1 MYQFGRP
8 RARGQIL
15 LAAAY
20 LCACVLLTFPVKG
33 QAAEAGSSAA
43 KTCAPA
49 IFLGARGSGESGS
62 GKFRGL
68 GETLKSQYD
77 QLKIGLGLPAAD
89 ESVLKPV
96 AVPSPD
102 YPAVKVSDWS
112 AANLIFGQYA
122 DSVNSGA
129 DKALAQIDEYAD
141 CKVKPKI
148 ILAGYSQGAN
158 VMRIVIQ
165 EIPSSQRSMI
175 VGAIMFGDPGFDPN
189 EAFNVGTY
197 DSGHYGA
204 LIGWAG
210 NWPNWIKSKLISVC
224 QYADN
229 VCNLKKKGL
238 LGIYYNDVPQFLV
251 GFGPHA
257 AYVSQNWPYLITA
270 PAINKFGLRSIIPK
284 VAPKPA
290 TTTLPADVVF
300 VIDTTGSMSGIIN
313 SVKASVA
320 SMAVNLA
327 AASSSFRVGLVEYK
341 DDEDSDFQS
350 RKVLDFTTDLTAFTS
365 ALGTLDADGGG
376 DWPESVY
383 SGLMT
388 AFEMPF
394 RPGVKKSVIAIGDAP
409 PKDPEPI
416 TGFTANQVIAKSL
429 SIDPAQVFVSFDGS
443 DLEPEDKTQL
453 DKITT
458 GTGGASFYDSTGG
471 AKITDNVKAAIDKTG
486 ATPLIS
492 MSVPTKAIPGKSY
505 KFGAVVLAEENATKF
520 DWDFNGDG
528 VYDAATASGSS
539 AFSYPAAGSFI
550 ATVRATFADGRVA
563 FGSSPVT
570 AAPPTNVKAPGKLK
584 KLKTKVKGSTLTLTI
599 TLAKKGAPADQI
611 VIVDKRGKSVGT
623 VTTKAKKSK
632 YKVKVKNLKKGKFTW
647 QVRAANDFG
656 ASKATKVAFRVK
668 R

>member
-1 MYQFGRP
+1 MFQIERP

-15 LAAAY
+15 VAIALA
-20 LCACVLLTFPVKG
+20 CACTLLVFPVKG
-33 QAAEAGSSAA
+33 QAADLGAAAGKS
-43 KTCAPA
+43 CAPA
-49 IFLGARGSGESGS
+49 YFLGARGSGESGS
-62 GKFRGL
+62 KSVFRGMGKAL
-68 GETLKSQYD
+68 SSQYD
-77 QLKIGLGLPAAD
+77 QLRIGLGLPD
-89 ESVLKPV
+89 ESVLAPL
-96 AVPSPD
+96 AVPSPQ
-102 YPAVKVSDWS
+102 YPAVKVKDWS
-112 AANLIFGQYA
+112 AVNLIIGKYA
-122 DSVNSGA
+122 DSVNNGA
-129 DKALAQIDEYAD
+129 DKALDQIDD
-141 CKVKPKI
+141 LSRCKVKPKI
-148 ILAGYSQGAN
+148 ILAGYSQGAS
-158 VMRIVIQ
+158 VMRVVIQ
-165 EIPSSQRSMI
+165 EIPSAQRSMI
-175 VGAIMFGDPGFDPN
+175 VGAIMLGDPGFDPN
-189 EAFNVGTY
+189 EDFNLGTY
-197 DSGHYGA
+197 DSGHYGG

-210 NWPNWIKSKLISVC
+210 NWPAWIKSKLYSVC
-224 QYADN
+224 VYADN
-229 VCNLKKKGL
+229 VCNLKKKGP

-251 GFGPHA
+251 GFGPHES
-257 AYVSQNWPYLITA
+257 YSQSWTYLITA
-270 PAINKFGLRSIIPK
+270 PAINRFGLRSIIPK

-327 AASSSFRVGLVEYK
+327 SASSSFRVGLVEYK
-341 DDEDSDFQS
+341 DDEDSPFQS
-350 RKVLDFTTDLTAFTS
+350 RKVLDFTTDLTAFTA
-365 ALGTLDADGGG
+365 ALGSLDADGGG

-443 DLEPEDKTQL
+443 ALDPEDKTQL
-453 DKITT
+453 DKITN

-486 ATPLIS
+486 ATPLLS

-505 KFGAVVLAEENATKF
+505 KFGAFVLAEENATKF

-528 VYDAATASGSS
+528 VYDASTAAGSA
-539 AFSYPAAGSFI
+539 AFAYPAAGAFI

-570 AAPPTNVKAPGKLK
+570 AAPPINVQAPGKLK
-584 KLKTKVKGSTLTLTI
+584 KLKSKLKGSTLTLTI

-611 VIVDKRGKSVGT
+611 VIVDKRGKSVGD
-623 VTTKAKKSK
+623 VITKAKKSK

-647 QVRAANDFG
+647 LVRAANDFG
-656 ASKATKVAFRVK
+656 VSKPTKVAFRVK